1 MVCFS
6 PERFGV
12 QLTFPALALPR
23 SRLVRTNV
31 NAVRSTFVSEIYDF
45 FFFGGGGDW
54 GYVTGRSMCG
64 KLHVL

>member
-45 FFFGGGGDW
+45 FFWGGGIG
-54 GYVTGRSMCG
+54 VM
-64 KLHVL
+64 